1 MWVACAGIS
10 VLFCVVAWIMKIKKN
25 EKASWA
31 SASSL
36 SFVAIT
42 LLMEYR
48 MVLNWVNTED
58 WTALQDVVP
67 STFVML
73 CGYVIIMI
81 LANIFP
87 ILKNKNDNKS

>member
-1 MWVACAGIS
+1 MWVACAVIS
-10 VLFCVVAWIMKIKKN
+10 ILFCVIAWIMKIKKN
-25 EKASWA
+25 VKTSWA

-42 LLMEYR
+42 LLVEYR
-48 MVLNWVNTED
+48 MVLNWVNAED

-73 CGYVIIMI
+73 CGYVIIML
-81 LANIFP
+81 LANVFP
-87 ILKNKNDNKS
+87 ILKNKNDK

>member
-1 MWVACAGIS
+1 MWVVCAGIS
-10 VLFCVVAWIMKIKKN
+10 ALFCIVAWIMKIKKN

-48 MVLNWVNTED
+48 MVLNWVNAED
-58 WTALQDVVP
+58 WTALHDVVP
-67 STFVML
+67 SAFVML
-73 CGYVIIMI
+73 SGYVIIMI

-87 ILKNKNDNKS
+87 ILKDKDEK

>member
-48 MVLNWVNTED
+48 MILNWVNTED
-58 WTALQDVVP
+58 WAALQDVVP

-73 CGYVIIMI
+73 CGYLIIMVF
-81 LANIFP
+81 ANIIP
-87 ILKNKNDNKS
+87 ILNNKMGNKF